1 MFAVMTK
8 HNKSISL
15 GLIRKQ
21 REAAGR
27 QKAPRDEE
35 EEEEKD
41 EEDKKKKTEK
51 DR

>member
-27 QKAPRDEE
+27 QEAPRDE

-41 EEDKKKKTEK
+41 EEDKKKKTKK